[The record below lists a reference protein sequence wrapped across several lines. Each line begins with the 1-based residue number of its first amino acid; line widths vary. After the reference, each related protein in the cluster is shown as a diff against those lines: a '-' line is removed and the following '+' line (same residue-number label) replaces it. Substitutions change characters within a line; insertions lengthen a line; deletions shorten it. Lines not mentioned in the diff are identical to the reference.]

1 MNVRAISTVA
11 PFLMFF
17 NICGSPDSN
26 PTMNNLAPPSAI
38 AFSVS

>member
-1 MNVRAISTVA
+1 MKVRAISTVA

-17 NICGSPDSN
+17 KICGSPDSN
-26 PTMNNLAPPSAI
+26 PTMNKRAPASAM